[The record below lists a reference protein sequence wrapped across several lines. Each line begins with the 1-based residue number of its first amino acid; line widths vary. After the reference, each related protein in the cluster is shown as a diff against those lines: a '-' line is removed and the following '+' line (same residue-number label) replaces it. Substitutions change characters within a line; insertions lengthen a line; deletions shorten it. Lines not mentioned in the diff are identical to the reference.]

1 MSVVH
6 CLTVEPSV
14 VSQRH
19 VYGYTLF
26 FVHLHLLYI
35 FIYSIYMPT
44 ASSIV
49 HVPTLSLS
57 LSLSLSLPVLPFPP
71 PLFPAYPSRARFC
84 HESGLLRGTRVP
96 SLTAFPEALTPRLKF
111 PEDYP
116 PPVPASV
123 LPRPSPVLCQPFPQ
137 LGPEHTLTTRREEA
151 RIRDKIVHVLP
162 HLTEEAYGYLLGEK
176 SQQQ

>member
-1 MSVVH
+1 M
-6 CLTVEPSV
+6 
-14 VSQRH
+14 
-19 VYGYTLF
+19 YTATPF
-26 FVHLHLLYI
+26 FSYI
-35 FIYSIYMPT
+35 FIYCTSSSTVSICPPPRPLCMCL
-44 ASSIV
+44 ASLSV
-49 HVPTLSLS
+49 SLS
-57 LSLSLSLPVLPFPP
+57 LFTRSSLPP

-116 PPVPASV
+116 PPVLASV